1 MKIYIVG
8 GAVRDRLLGLPLADR
23 DYVVVGATP
32 EDMIALGYQPVGKDF
47 PVFLHPQ
54 THEEYALAR
63 TERKSGHGYKGF
75 KVYAAPDV
83 TLEEDLRRRD
93 LTINAM
99 AEDEAGTLVD
109 PHGGQED
116 LAARVFR
123 HVSETFAEDPVR
135 ILRVARFA
143 ARFTGFVVA
152 PETNALMRRMVDN
165 GEVDALVPERVWQEV
180 ARGLMETQPSRMFQV
195 LRDCGALAR
204 LFPEIDRLFG
214 VPQPPAHHPEV
225 DTGVHVMRAVDW
237 AARQGFSLPVR
248 FAALTHDLGKGTTPP
263 EYWPRHHGHEARSAD
278 LVRALSE
285 RIRVPVDCRELAV
298 AVAREHGN
306 VHRALELRPGTVVE
320 LLERVDAFRRPE
332 RFEAFLQACECDFR
346 GRPGYEDKAFPA
358 PEHLRQ
364 ALQAAQTIDAADI
377 ARNADPARIRDAI
390 FQARTRA
397 VAAWRARAAER
408 WWEHFPHQADMGV
421 RGIGPTLAA
430 AFEQAALAM
439 TAVVTDPGRVAPDE
453 AVEIRC
459 EAPDEELLLAD
470 WLNALILE
478 MAARR
483 MLFSRFEVSLDGH
496 SLHATAW
503 GEPVDPDKHQPAV
516 EIKGA
521 TYTELKAGRDESG
534 RWLAQCVVDV

>member
-32 EDMIALGYQPVGKDF
+32 DDMIALGYQPVGKDF

-109 PHGGQED
+109 PHGGQAD

-123 HVSETFAEDPVR
+123 HVSESFAEDPVR

-152 PETNALMRRMVDN
+152 PETNALMRRMVDD

-180 ARGLMETQPSRMFQV
+180 ARGLMEAQPSRMFQV

-214 VPQPPAHHPEV
+214 VPQPPEHHPEI
-225 DTGVHVMRAVDW
+225 DTGVHVMRVVDW

-278 LVRALSE
+278 LVRALSK
-285 RIRVPVDCRELAV
+285 RIRVPADCRELAV

-306 VHRALELRPGTVVE
+306 VHRALELRAGTVVE

-332 RFEAFLQACECDFR
+332 RFEEFLRACECDFR

-358 PEHLRQ
+358 PAYLRQ
-364 ALQAAQTIDAADI
+364 ALQAAQTIDAAEV
-377 ARNADPARIRDAI
+377 ARQADPARIRDAI
-390 FQARTRA
+390 FQARTQA
-397 VAAWRARAAER
+397 VAAWRARTG
-408 WWEHFPHQADMGV
+408 D
-421 RGIGPTLAA
+421 
-430 AFEQAALAM
+430 
-439 TAVVTDPGRVAPDE
+439 
-453 AVEIRC
+453 
-459 EAPDEELLLAD
+459 
-470 WLNALILE
+470 
-478 MAARR
+478 
-483 MLFSRFEVSLDGH
+483 
-496 SLHATAW
+496 
-503 GEPVDPDKHQPAV
+503 
-516 EIKGA
+516 
-521 TYTELKAGRDESG
+521 
-534 RWLAQCVVDV
+534 